1 MVKVLGDGR
10 EEMEEERD
18 MIPWNFN
25 RIQNETGLERCNSS
39 VPNTPSDCPL
49 RLCYPS

>member
-1 MVKVLGDGR
+1 MGNVNFQDEKNSTCEKGDGR

-25 RIQNETGLERCNSS
+25 GIQNETRQLSGYGL
-39 VPNTPSDCPL
+39 
-49 RLCYPS
+49 